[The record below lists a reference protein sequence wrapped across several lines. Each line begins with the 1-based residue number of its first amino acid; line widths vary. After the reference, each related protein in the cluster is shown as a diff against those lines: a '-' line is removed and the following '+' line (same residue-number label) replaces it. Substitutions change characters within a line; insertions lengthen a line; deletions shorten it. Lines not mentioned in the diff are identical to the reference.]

1 MPPLRCTGQTKYE
14 AHYARQIP
22 FTIFICRQRMHYF
35 CVGDFNQFC
44 CEKIMHVR
52 SFCMQWTQHAF
63 YIDYTQWLHFDL
75 YFIWQVNV
83 KNFVSLS
90 YTVLTE
96 QCEIERFSS
105 TDINQRSSVCNTKAR
120 FNHNLCM
127 FLCMM
132 LDQTVSSTDG
142 RSYRLNTFGQI
153 VIIFR
158 ILWDHLKLS
167 IWSNWI
173 SEFRA
178 IVWAVKK

>member
-83 KNFVSLS
+83 KNFELVSVTLCS
-90 YTVLTE
+90 QNSVKLKDSAQQISTKDSLCVTQRLALITICVCSCVWCLTKQLAQQMVE
-96 QCEIERFSS
+96 A
-105 TDINQRSSVCNTKAR
+105 TAWTLLDRSSS
-120 FNHNLCM
+120 F
-127 FLCMM
+127 
-132 LDQTVSSTDG
+132 
-142 RSYRLNTFGQI
+142 
-153 VIIFR
+153 
-158 ILWDHLKLS
+158 
-167 IWSNWI
+167 
-173 SEFRA
+173 SEFYG
-178 IVWAVKK
+178 ISSEIKHLV